1 MWKANKGSSV
11 LFFLSALKGEGNNYL
26 LFFRAV
32 SNVTNYMAPSR
43 LHLVLATITVNPC
56 PCPQSLCFFTFQ
68 PFMGDNYCDS
78 INNRAFCN
86 YDGGDCCASTV
97 KTKKVRMPLSFFSL
111 GIPHGVLLCAQRNFI
126 FTRIGDL
133 RSQKNLQSRHHL
145 TIDIQFLL
153 VCFEVLSWYVC
164 AFPSRTCLMPCHVR
178 HILKVVRGVHSFL
191 L

>member
-43 LHLVLATITVNPC
+43 LHLVLTTITVNPC

-97 KTKKVRMPLSFFSL
+97 KTKKVRMPLSFFPWEFL
-111 GIPHGVLLCAQRNFI
+111 MECCFVPREIL
-126 FTRIGDL
+126 
-133 RSQKNLQSRHHL
+133 
-145 TIDIQFLL
+145 FLL
-153 VCFEVLSWYVC
+153 EWAIWGLRRTFSPGTTSLLTYNSCWFVLKFSLDMYVH
-164 AFPSRTCLMPCHVR
+164 FPAEPALCHAM
-178 HILKVVRGVHSFL
+178 
-191 L
+191 